1 MRAVFSQPRELPNG
15 GLENQAIPTVPGAL
29 PLIGHSLALLRDPL
43 AFISALPAYGDVTTI
58 RIGTLPM
65 VVVCDPLLTRQVL
78 LEDSTY
84 DKGGPVMDKAAEV
97 IGDGLITCPHS
108 KHRRQ
113 RRLCQAAFHPDRL
126 PEFGAVFERAANEI
140 ARSWHDDQVV
150 DVDRELMAMTAGTAV
165 LTMFANTLPE
175 TSEQIIADLV
185 TVVEGAFRRM
195 ITPPFLNHFALLGNR
210 RFDQANKRLRSAVAD
225 AVARRRADD
234 AAHSDLLAFLQ
245 EAVDSTEHPDSSDRL
260 TDIELVDQITTFFG
274 AGTET
279 TASTVA
285 WALHLLARH
294 PEIQDR
300 LHQEIQD
307 VLAGELMTFERLT
320 DMEMAS
326 HVINETLR
334 LYPPAWLL
342 TRTATKGTSL
352 GGFRIPAGTTLAYSP
367 YIIHRR
373 PDLYDDPDRFD
384 PQRWRNTKPDRTAF
398 IPFSAGARKCIGDRV
413 AITQATIALIAIV
426 ARWRLTPL
434 PGQSLEPAVKA
445 TLTPRHLRLRV
456 TARRSR

>member
-1 MRAVFSQPRELPNG
+1 MRAVFSQHRELPDG
-15 GLENQAIPTVPGAL
+15 GLESQAIPTVPGAL
-29 PLIGHSLALLRDPL
+29 PMVGHSLALLRDPL

-58 RIGTLPM
+58 RIGSLPM
-65 VVVCDPLLTRQVL
+65 VLVCDPLLTRQVL

-108 KHRRQ
+108 RHRRQ
-113 RRLCQAAFHPDRL
+113 RRLCQPAFHPDLL
-126 PEFGAVFERAANEI
+126 PEFGAVFASAAKDI
-140 ARSWHDDQVV
+140 ASSWHDDQIV

-195 ITPPFLNHFALLGNR
+195 ITPRFLNHFALLGNR

-225 AVARRRADD
+225 AVGRRRADD
-234 AAHSDLLAFLQ
+234 NHHSDLLAFLQ
-245 EAVDSTEHPDSSDRL
+245 EAVDATEHPDSGDRL

-285 WALHLLARH
+285 WALHLLACH

-307 VLAGELMTFERLT
+307 VLAGEPMTFERLT

-326 HVINETLR
+326 NVITETLR

-342 TRTATKGTSL
+342 TRTAAKETSL
-352 GGFRIPAGTTLAYSP
+352 GGFRIRAGTTLAYSP

-384 PQRWRNTKPDRTAF
+384 PQRWRNTKPDRAAF
-398 IPFSAGARKCIGDRV
+398 IPFAAGARKCIGDRV
-413 AITQATIALIAIV
+413 AVTQATMALIAIV
-426 ARWRLTPL
+426 GQWRLTPL

-445 TLTPRHLRLRV
+445 TLTPRNLRLRV
-456 TARRSR
+456 VARRSL